1 MVRIDRISMQGFKSF
16 ANRVQIPFPA
26 GFNVI
31 CGPNGSGKSN
41 VVDAVTF
48 VLGTL
53 STKAIRAGKLEDLI
67 FKGGKNREGASKA
80 VVSLY
85 LDNSDGSIPGEGP
98 EVKITR
104 QVNRDG
110 NSLYKLN
117 GRTVT
122 RKTIVEILSSARIH
136 ADGHNIIMQG
146 DVTNLIKMSPL
157 QRREIIDEVSGI
169 AEFDDKKA
177 KAEKELQKV
186 DEKLKEARII
196 LNEKLRNLR
205 KLEKEKEDAQRYQR
219 YQEDLKRVSA
229 SISKKE
235 VETAQERLK
244 DVEERL
250 EKYQKE
256 LEKVNELFQEA
267 EEKLEK
273 EEKALDKMS
282 DELIEKSK
290 DSALFRRIHELRS
303 SIERKKD
310 MIESHKKEIRRI
322 EDSIERLKELER
334 QKQEFLGKG
343 AAKEVLKLNK
353 KGVYGTIG
361 GLMRVKGEYHTAI
374 EVAAGSRMNDIV
386 VDNDAIAEECINFLK
401 RNKIGRA
408 TFLPLNKLKMY
419 DKSREARALLGK
431 PGVIDFAINLVEY
444 DRKYDLAFRHVF
456 RDTLVVD
463 NISSARKYIGKA
475 RMVTLDGDLVEES
488 GAMKGGYYSKK
499 TTLIEER
506 SEIEEYEKEKRE
518 LEEEI
523 LSLEEEVSKL
533 TKELEMLSDK
543 EEREDDDIEKI
554 EEKKR
559 KLKENIFTLREKR
572 KKLYEK
578 RVTLQQKVNELN
590 VQKARILAEL
600 KNLENTFKEFRGV
613 DTIDAD
619 LEALK
624 KEKKELLLKINSLGP
639 INMKAIQEYEE
650 ERIIYD
656 RLNEKVQRIE
666 DEKKA
671 VLEMAE
677 RVEQRRK
684 EVFMHAFNAINEN
697 FASIFKEL
705 TGGSASLELENPDD
719 IRSGLIIKA
728 QPEGKKE
735 ISLDSMSGG
744 EKTITALAFLFAV
757 QRYKPAPFYILDEVE
772 AALDKKNSKMIANL
786 IQKFSKEAQFIVISH
801 NDVTIKAADRVYGVS
816 MEDGVSKVMAIEM
829 PKE

>member
-1 MVRIDRISMQGFKSF
+1 MQGFKSF